1 MLSIFIMDVSNSTQL
16 NNTDDISKAL
26 EGMTESI
33 EQWTQSLNFSYI
45 NYRMGDEL
53 FFVSDCTHATLL
65 ISYYIKLLWPYKS
78 QPVKFG
84 IAAGNEE
91 VPKRHIEH
99 WNSKLTKAARNNL
112 ERIKKSDI
120 SDFYV
125 TIEATDMSLYNDVL
139 FPYLTEIVQN
149 HSLLQ
154 QAIFQQSL
162 YIDTQKEIAQL
173 NNKSVSTISEHLN
186 KAHYKQLG
194 LIKKHLTFSD
204 AQCTIEPSII
214 QSLQG
219 GLTWL

>member
-1 MLSIFIMDVSNSTQL
+1 MLSVFIMDVSNSTQF
-16 NNTDDISKAL
+16 NNSDEISKVL
-26 EGMTESI
+26 EGITESI
-33 EQWTQSLNFSYI
+33 EQWTHSLNFSYI

-53 FFVSDCTHATLL
+53 FFVSDCTDATLL

-84 IAAGNEE
+84 IAAGSEE
-91 VPKRHIEH
+91 IPEQDIEH
-99 WNSKLTKAARNNL
+99 WNSKLTKTARNNL
-112 ERIKKSDI
+112 EHIKKSDI

-125 TIEATDMSLYNDVL
+125 TIEAVDMSLYNDVL
-139 FPYLTEIVQN
+139 FPYLTEIVRN

-154 QAIFQQSL
+154 QTIFKQSL

-194 LIKKHLTFSD
+194 LIKKHLVFSD
-204 AQCTIEPSII
+204 AQHTIEPSVI

-219 GLTWL
+219 GLSWL